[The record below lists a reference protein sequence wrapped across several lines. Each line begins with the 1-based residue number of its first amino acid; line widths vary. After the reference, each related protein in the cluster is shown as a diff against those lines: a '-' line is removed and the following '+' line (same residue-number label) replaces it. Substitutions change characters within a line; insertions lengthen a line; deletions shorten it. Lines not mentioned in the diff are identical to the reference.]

1 MPSWWFRPW
10 LKNSHAML
18 LGRGSS
24 PTGAIRKENSLFT
37 DSSEQGPHLEIWATC
52 ILQIELPASII
63 LMTYQVWKKSFAQTG
78 KFCSL
83 YFRKLKACGRR
94 VNHLR
99 NCMTS
104 VDSINQSRYRIHVRA
119 AHRACH
125 KVRWTYHIDSYFV
138 LQKSN
143 ACGSQTI
150 NEIGISGGMVE
161 GGRKEFQ
168 NFPLAESVIYLASL
182 HDRSSPGVFY
192 ARVRWD

>member
-104 VDSINQSRYRIHVRA
+104 VDSINQSRYRIHVLA
-119 AHRACH
+119 AHRTCH
-125 KVRWTYHIDSYFV
+125 KALWTYHIDSYSM
-138 LQKSN
+138 LQKAMHVDHKQSTKL
-143 ACGSQTI
+143 AFL
-150 NEIGISGGMVE
+150 GGWSKVE
-161 GGRKEFQ
+161 GK
-168 NFPLAESVIYLASL
+168 NFRIFHSRNLWYTLLLCTTEVRLASST
-182 HDRSSPGVFY
+182 RE
-192 ARVRWD
+192 